1 MRLGRRLQCKLRFFA
16 NSKIVLALA
25 VLDGQD
31 GVENSSAEPILNTVT
46 PAPTPSTD
54 GIVLR
59 ALQEADLDAALGLS
73 QAVHWPHRLADWQL
87 AFRFGSGVVAE
98 RDGELV
104 GCAMSWPWGPSHAT
118 LGLVIVDPKCQ
129 GRRVGFRLMQAL
141 LADLED
147 RSVLL
152 HATAEG
158 RGLYERLGFVRT
170 GEVRQH
176 QGPAQSAPLVA
187 LDPGWRLRPSDQADA
202 SVLIELDAAARGMP
216 REALMRE
223 LLAASD
229 TVVLDQEGV
238 CRGFAMLRRFGRGL
252 IIGPV
257 VAPDAQGAK
266 ALIAHLAGISAGKFV
281 RIDIDFDSG
290 LTEWLESLGLMRVDG
305 PTEMV
310 RGPVPAPVPGVRRYA
325 LVTQALG

>member
-1 MRLGRRLQCKLRFFA
+1 M
-16 NSKIVLALA
+16 A
-25 VLDGQD
+25 VADSQD
-31 GVENSSAEPILNTVT
+31 DVENSALEPILKIVN

-59 ALQEADLDAALGLS
+59 ALLEADLDTALGLS
-73 QAVHWPHRLADWQL
+73 QAVHWPHRLADWQF

-129 GRRVGFRLMQAL
+129 GRRIGFRLVQAL

-176 QGPAQSAPLVA
+176 QGTAQSAPLVA
-187 LDPGWRLRPSDQADA
+187 LDPGWRLRPSDHADA
-202 SVLIELDAAARGMP
+202 GVLIDLDTAARGMP

-257 VAPDAQGAK
+257 IAPDARGAK
-266 ALIAHLAGISAGKFV
+266 ALIAHLAGLSAGKFV

-290 LTEWLESLGLMRVDG
+290 LAEWLESLGLMRVDG

-310 RGPVPAPVPGVRRYA
+310 RGPVPVPVTGVHRYA